1 MTDLRLILLDEP
13 FAIHRFSHSAKIP
26 DEVFGEAFFSIVKTK
41 EELSIV
47 CRNSLTLNSEC
58 SDQGW
63 SCIKVSGPLE
73 LNTTGIL
80 AKLSKVLA
88 NEQISI
94 FAIST
99 YDTDYILVKADKATA
114 ALAALKNAGYQ
125 FGLNHPGESHARY

>member
-1 MTDLRLILLDEP
+1 MKLELLDDT
-13 FAIHRFSHSAKIP
+13 FAIRRFSPSAKIP
-26 DEVFGEAFFSIVKTK
+26 AEIFSEMFFNIVKTE

-47 CRNSLTLNSEC
+47 CRNSLTLNSEHC
-58 SDQGW
+58 RHGW

-88 NEQISI
+88 DAHVSI

-99 YDTDYILVKADKATA
+99 YDTDYILVKADKTKKAV
-114 ALAALKNAGYQ
+114 AALKNAGYQ
-125 FGLNHPGESHARY
+125 FK

>member
-1 MTDLRLILLDEP
+1 MTQLKLELLEEP
-13 FAIHRFSHSAKIP
+13 FAIHRLSPSAKIP
-26 DEVFGEAFFSIVKTK
+26 DEVFGEAFFNIVKTE

-47 CRNSLTLNSEC
+47 CRNSLTLNSERR
-58 SDQGW
+58 DKIW

-88 NEQISI
+88 DAQISI

-99 YDTDYILVKADKATA
+99 YDTDYILVKADKAVEVV
-114 ALAALKNAGYQ
+114 AALKDAGYQ
-125 FGLNHPGESHARY
+125 FM